1 VPDLL
6 PRGQAFFHKWGVAGV
21 FIGRF
26 FGPLRAAVPLVA
38 GTCGMPL
45 LPFMLANLA
54 SALVWATGIL
64 APGLLA
70 MVMLR

>member
-1 VPDLL
+1 
-6 PRGQAFFHKWGVAGV
+6 
-21 FIGRF
+21 
-26 FGPLRAAVPLVA
+26 
-38 GTCGMPL
+38 MPL

>member
-1 VPDLL
+1 
-6 PRGQAFFHKWGVAGV
+6 
-21 FIGRF
+21 
-26 FGPLRAAVPLVA
+26 VPLVA
-38 GTCGMPL
+38 GTCAMPV

-54 SALVWATGIL
+54 SALVWAGGIL